1 MLLLKYYTQY
11 ASKFEKLNSAT
22 GLETV
27 IFHSNPKERQCPPK
41 CSNYCTITLILHT
54 FKVILNILQVRLQQ
68 YMDLEFPDV
77 QAGFRKGRGTRDQIA
92 NIQWIIEKSREFQF
106 SSVQFSPVAQSC
118 LTLCDPM
125 NWESSRKTSNSALLI
140 MPKPFTV

>member
-77 QAGFRKGRGTRDQIA
+77 QAGFRKGRGTRDQLSTFVGSLKK
-92 NIQWIIEKSREFQF
+92 Q
-106 SSVQFSPVAQSC
+106 
-118 LTLCDPM
+118 
-125 NWESSRKTSNSALLI
+125 ESFRKTYASALLTT
-140 MPKPFTV
+140 PKPLNVWITTNWKILNKIGIPHLSCLL